1 MHIRRQYSPQVSLLC
16 QIDYADC
23 RQFVLQIE
31 LACIEINNQRVLAIN
46 AFLVSVD
53 FNEAST
59 THRLNRQL
67 QQID

>member
-59 THRLNRQL
+59 THCLNRQL